1 MFTSINN
8 AIIEDEILTNTYKV
22 NTDTSIQLELP
33 CGTWINIYSNKNG
46 TYNTISVKLW
56 DKEKVKSY
64 SSSHCLDNSTS
75 KGKRTSYKDE
85 KNNRTNIEITNF
97 TNK

>member
-8 AIIEDEILTNTYKV
+8 ALTKDEILKNTYKV
-22 NTDTSIQLELP
+22 NADTTIQLELP
-33 CGTWINIYSNKNG
+33 CGSWISIYSNENG

-64 SSSHCLDNSTS
+64 SSSYDLDNSIS
-75 KGKRTSYKDE
+75 NGKRTSYKDE

-97 TNK
+97 TTK

>member
-8 AIIEDEILTNTYKV
+8 AITEDKILTNTYKV
-22 NTDTSIQLELP
+22 NTGTSIQLELP
-33 CGTWINIYSNKNG
+33 CGTWVNIYSNENG
-46 TYNTISVKLW
+46 SYNTVSVKLW

-64 SSSHCLDNSTS
+64 STSNCLDNSTS

-97 TNK
+97 TKK